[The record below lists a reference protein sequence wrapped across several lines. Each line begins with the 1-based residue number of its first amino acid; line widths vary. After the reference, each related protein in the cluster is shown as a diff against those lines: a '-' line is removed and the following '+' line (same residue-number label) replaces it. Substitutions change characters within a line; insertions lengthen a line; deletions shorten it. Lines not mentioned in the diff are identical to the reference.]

1 MNQYFS
7 IINKRT
13 LFTLIISIIV
23 PYVCYFY
30 NIKYNID
37 LTLISIAIIFPLVF
51 AIRGAFR
58 RREKA
63 LEHLS
68 RFRGSILTLQH
79 CFATNSKLS
88 DDKKI
93 EIHDNIAA
101 ISNKLLIHLKTSEV
115 SIQEIDSAINEI
127 EQFVHKNEEA
137 ISGGFRLKIF
147 GFMRSLHEGV
157 ENLEAIHIH
166 RTPISLKAYCK
177 IFIYIFPLIYTPT
190 IINKIGSVD
199 GDWVT
204 YFVVIVSEFI
214 LISLYNIQ
222 DQMEYPF
229 DNDGLDDIKLDNFK
243 LDR

>member
-101 ISNKLLIHLKTSEV
+101 ISDKLLIHLKTSEI
-115 SIQEIDSAINEI
+115 SIQQIDSVINKI
-127 EQFVHKNEEA
+127 EQFVHNNEEA

-147 GFMRSLHEGV
+147 GFMRSLHESV
-157 ENLEAIHIH
+157 ENL
-166 RTPISLKAYCK
+166 
-177 IFIYIFPLIYTPT
+177 
-190 IINKIGSVD
+190 
-199 GDWVT
+199 
-204 YFVVIVSEFI
+204 
-214 LISLYNIQ
+214 
-222 DQMEYPF
+222 
-229 DNDGLDDIKLDNFK
+229 
-243 LDR
+243 